1 MEDESHWFRVFFF
14 ANPLWK
20 MKATGLGFFNKNP
33 LWKMKATGLGFFF
46 CKSSMEDEGH
56 RFRGLGVKA

>member
-1 MEDESHWFRVFFF
+1 MKATGLGFFS

-56 RFRGLGVKA
+56 WFRVF

>member
-1 MEDESHWFRVFFF
+1 
-14 ANPLWK
+14 

-33 LWKMKATGLGFFF
+33 LWKMKANGLGFFL

-56 RFRGLGVKA
+56 WFRGLGFKV

>member
-1 MEDESHWFRVFFF
+1 MEDESHWFRVFFCKSSMEDEGHWF
-14 ANPLWK
+14 RV
-20 MKATGLGFFNKNP
+20 FFNKNP